1 MSSPDLKRVPGE
13 AGVWVLLFGDLL
25 AFSIFFLLFT
35 DFRGQQPHLFLT
47 GSASLNKSIGLT
59 NTLLLLTS
67 SLAVAIGVRRVREN
81 RRGAAPCFRLAML
94 LASGFV
100 ILKVSEYAQKLS
112 QGITPLTSDF
122 YLYYFA
128 FTGIHLMHVLLGSAG
143 LLVMYKLAQTQNP
156 SPSRVL
162 IVECC
167 GLFWHIVDLL
177 WIVLFALFYV
187 TGAKIG

>member
-1 MSSPDLKRVPGE
+1 MSLPDARRVPGE
-13 AGVWVLLFGDLL
+13 VGVWVLLFGDLL
-25 AFSIFFLLFT
+25 VFSIFFLIFT
-35 DFRGQQPHLFLT
+35 DFRGQAPHLYQV
-47 GSASLNKSIGLT
+47 GSASLNKAIGLT
-59 NTLLLLTS
+59 NTLVLLTS
-67 SLAVAIGVRRVREN
+67 SLVVAIGVRRVREGSA
-81 RRGAAPCFRLAML
+81 RAARCFGLAML
-94 LASGFV
+94 LAASFV
-100 ILKVSEYAQKLS
+100 ILKVFEYAQKV
-112 QGITPLTSDF
+112 QAGVTPLTSDF

-143 LLVMYKLAQTQNP
+143 LFVMHSQALARNP

-187 TGAKIG
+187 AGAKHG

>member
-1 MSSPDLKRVPGE
+1 MSSPDFKRVPGE

-35 DFRGQQPHLFLT
+35 DFRGQAPQIFQS
-47 GSASLNKSIGLT
+47 GSASLNKAIGLT

-67 SLAVAIGVRRVREN
+67 SLAVAIGVRRVRDA
-81 RRGAAPCFRLAML
+81 RPGAALRFRFAML
-94 LASGFV
+94 LAAGFV
-100 ILKVSEYAQKLS
+100 ILKVSEYAQKIS
-112 QGITPLTSDF
+112 QGITPLTTEF

-128 FTGIHLMHVLLGSAG
+128 FTGIHLLHVLLGSAG
-143 LLVMYKLAQTQNP
+143 LFVMYRQAQATKP

-187 TGAKIG
+187 SGAKIG